1 MQEKREREASADL
14 SRYYG
19 DVPKST
25 NTGTRHPIYLLT
37 LYSTEYEVLGNLVH
51 LGTCIL
57 LVFYIYWKFILVSA
71 SAHYRVRTWNTQD
84 TQRQRKHNLGFSFFG
99 VRTSSPEW
107 QFGSERCKQL
117 GLSSIDK
124 KKEHIRSDLVTF
136 AFVKNWRQI
145 TWKLFLNF
153 FDARLEVQSTEV
165 HKILRPGAEYGCGCQ
180 AASSCVAQQHS
191 RYQLDFK
198 VNDKSWR
205 QGCFGYVREKSI
217 QVWQKM

>member
-1 MQEKREREASADL
+1 MQNARKGLREASADL

-117 GLSSIDK
+117 SLGSIDK

-136 AFVKNWRQI
+136 AFVKKLTSNNLKIVSQFFSTRD
-145 TWKLFLNF
+145 WKCNQLKYTKYCGL
-153 FDARLEVQSTEV
+153 VQSMGV
-165 HKILRPGAEYGCGCQ
+165 VARPHRRAWH
-180 AASSCVAQQHS
+180 SSTFT
-191 RYQLDFK
+191 L
-198 VNDKSWR
+198 
-205 QGCFGYVREKSI
+205 SI
-217 QVWQKM
+217 RF

>member
-1 MQEKREREASADL
+1 MQNARKGLREASADL

-117 GLSSIDK
+117 GLGSIDK
-124 KKEHIRSDLVTF
+124 KKERIRSDLVTF
-136 AFVKNWRQI
+136 AFVKKLTSNNLKIVSQFFWREIGSAINW
-145 TWKLFLNF
+145 
-153 FDARLEVQSTEV
+153 STQNTAAWCRV
-165 HKILRPGAEYGCGCQ
+165 WVWLPGRIVVRGT
-180 AASSCVAQQHS
+180 AAFT
-191 RYQLDFK
+191 L
-198 VNDKSWR
+198 
-205 QGCFGYVREKSI
+205 SI
-217 QVWQKM
+217 RF